1 MIHQYRQSGHLVN
14 LILINNCKIITF
26 AFNIPQNRNQINLK
40 PKITALAITLNE
52 EENVKKY
59 VQSLAFADEIIF
71 IDSNSTD
78 ATVALAEE
86 LGIRVIQRNFDDFS
100 KQRNFGIQQA
110 QNDWI
115 VFFDLDEIITPE
127 LGEEIVSSVSSQND
141 FVAYTVRRNLF
152 FIGKRIKYGGWQ
164 SDKVIRIFNKN
175 NCKYN
180 GNLVY
185 ETILANGRVG
195 RLKERVN
202 HYSYKNFDNYNSKLN
217 LYSKLQAE
225 DLYLKKIRPNIYH
238 FFIRPNYRF
247 LWQYVFRLGFLDGKE
262 GFILAYIH
270 TFSVFKRYLQL
281 WMMHRKIQ

>member
-1 MIHQYRQSGHLVN
+1 LVN

-52 EENVKKY
+52 EENVKRY

-86 LGIRVIQRNFDDFS
+86 LGVRVIQRNFDDFS